1 MNASLSV
8 AVSGPSYSRKSD
20 PACHSIT
27 QLLAKACQS
36 TQARYSLKAQLSL
49 RRQEFQQSQQQQM
62 KLGPRLRVN

>member
-1 MNASLSV
+1 MPLYQSLLV
-8 AVSGPSYSRKSD
+8 DRRIQGNQILHVTVSR
-20 PACHSIT
+20 
-27 QLLAKACQS
+27 QLFAKACQS